1 MIKLTIDGKQFEAD
15 GDKTI
20 LNVCRENGIEIPTL
34 CYLEK
39 INEIG
44 SCRLCVVEVEGL
56 EKLVTACNTKVKE
69 GMEVRTNTER
79 VRRARENTL
88 HLLMAE
94 HKTNC
99 FKCLKNGACELQ
111 YQASTAW
118 MSRTSSRLTTMC
130 STRPSTSIPSSPT
143 IRGSASSASAAS
155 APARRRRG
163 GTPSPWREMRRGS
176 M

>member
-111 YQASTAW
+111 YQAR
-118 MSRTSSRLTTMC
+118 MHGVDV
-130 STRPSTSIPSSPT
+130 PNFQPSPT
-143 IRGSASSASAAS
+143 IQGSASSASAAS